1 MAAAKDAPEPAVAA
15 EPVKVVAQEKEAALT
30 LDEFCL
36 RLSTTDTRTE
46 LIAGYHSVEKKN
58 DRQKDTETAFRARF
72 EAFVNE
78 PA

>member
-1 MAAAKDAPEPAVAA
+1 MASKDNA
-15 EPVKVVAQEKEAALT
+15 EPVKTEPAAVKAAPEKETQLT
-30 LDEFCL
+30 LDEFCM
-36 RLSTTDTRTE
+36 RLSTTDRRAE
-46 LIAGYHSVEKKN
+46 LIGGFHSVEKKN